1 MGAVSIGVHRKAGG
15 SEWRFSAATNTWFP
29 LGKCGE
35 QPQPFKTPNYGGG
48 LAMTSPSRSKR
59 PYLIR
64 AMHEW
69 MGDNGHTPHI
79 VIDAAID
86 GVTVPREHVKDGKII
101 LNISHSAAHNLKL
114 TNAAVSFR
122 ARFSGVP
129 FDVWVPVASVLG
141 IYAKE
146 TGQGMIFS
154 HGADQPEPPDGPE
167 DQEKPR
173 SGRSHLTVVK

>member
-1 MGAVSIGVHRKAGG
+1 
-15 SEWRFSAATNTWFP
+15 
-29 LGKCGE
+29 
-35 QPQPFKTPNYGGG
+35 
-48 LAMTSPSRSKR
+48 MTVQSRSKR

-79 VIDAAID
+79 VVDAHID
-86 GVTVPREHVKDGKII
+86 GVTVPDEHIRDGKII

-114 TNAAVSFR
+114 TNSTVSFR

-129 FDVWVPVASVLG
+129 FDVCVPVASVLG

-154 HGADQPEPPDGPE
+154 HNTSQPEPPPDDPE
-167 DQEKPR
+167 FKEDAK
-173 SGRSHLTVVK
+173 GRSHLKLVK

>member
-1 MGAVSIGVHRKAGG
+1 MLRCVERRKTRISNRKAMD
-15 SEWRFSAATNTWFP
+15 
-29 LGKCGE
+29 K
-35 QPQPFKTPNYGGG
+35 Q
-48 LAMTSPSRSKR
+48 SRSKR

-79 VIDAAID
+79 VIDASID

-114 TNAAVSFR
+114 TNSGVSFR

-129 FDVWVPVASVLG
+129 FDVWVPIASVMG

-154 HGADQPEPPDGPE
+154 HGTGEPDPPE
-167 DQEKPR
+167 DPEEKDKTR
-173 SGRSHLTVVK
+173 SDRSHLKVVK

>member
-1 MGAVSIGVHRKAGG
+1 MS
-15 SEWRFSAATNTWFP
+15 
-29 LGKCGE
+29 
-35 QPQPFKTPNYGGG
+35 
-48 LAMTSPSRSKR
+48 SPSKSKR

-79 VIDAAID
+79 VIDASVDA
-86 GVTVPREHVKDGKII
+86 VSVPREHVRDGKII
-101 LNISHSAAHNLKL
+101 LNISQSAAHNLKL
-114 TNAAVSFR
+114 TNHAVSFR

-129 FDVWVPVASVLG
+129 FDVWVPISSVLG

-154 HGADQPEPPDGPE
+154 HSVEQPEPPEPPE
-167 DQEKPR
+167 PEEKEAPPGT
-173 SGRSHLTVVK
+173 SRSHLKLVK